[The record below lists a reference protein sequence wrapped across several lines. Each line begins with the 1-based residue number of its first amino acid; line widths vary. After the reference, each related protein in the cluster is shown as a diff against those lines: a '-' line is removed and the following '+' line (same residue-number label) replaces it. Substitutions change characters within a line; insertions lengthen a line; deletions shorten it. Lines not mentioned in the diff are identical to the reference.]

1 VHWSAAIRDGSN
13 VVQGLI
19 LGRKLLAG

>member
-1 VHWSAAIRDGSN
+1 MLYPAELRVHWSAAIRDGGK

-19 LGRKLLAG
+19 

>member
-1 VHWSAAIRDGSN
+1 VHWSAAIRDGGK